1 MAWFEIALKIVPL
14 INILLAVVIIFVER
28 KDVNTTLTW
37 LMVLLLL
44 PVLGFFLYL
53 LFGQNLS
60 RHKIFKLK
68 AEEEKLLKN
77 NMLSNKEYI
86 KNSKIYSSNEVK
98 IYRKL
103 INLYIHHN
111 IATFSD
117 NNKIEIYT
125 DGNKKFDALFKAIA
139 EAKDYIFLEYFIFKN
154 DDIGTKLRNALVEK
168 ARSGV
173 EVKLL
178 YDRLGSRFI
187 HKRFLKPL
195 IEAGGK
201 IAVFFPSKFKMIS
214 LHINYRNHRKIV
226 VIDDRIGFVGG
237 MNIGDEYLGKSKK
250 FGGWRD
256 THLRIDG
263 DAVDSLKLRFLLDW
277 RYATGEDLYF
287 TIHKNKK
294 TEQSTG
300 VPMQIVA
307 SGPNSQWETIKFGF
321 LSIIGDAKESI
332 YIQTPY
338 LIPDEGMRELL
349 KVAVLS
355 GVDVRIMIPN
365 MPDHPFVY
373 WATYHYAGELLKLGA
388 KIYIYQK
395 GFMHAKNIIVDKKI
409 VSVGTTNMDI
419 RSFRI
424 NFEVNAFIYDLTTAS
439 EFHRIFMKDIEN
451 STELTVKQYEN
462 RKLTIKIKES
472 ISRLL
477 SPIL

>member
-1 MAWFEIALKIVPL
+1 MSWFEIAINIVPL
-14 INILLAVVIIFVER
+14 INILLALVVIFVER
-28 KDVNTTLTW
+28 KDINTTLTW

-44 PVLGFFLYL
+44 PILGFLLYL
-53 LFGQNLS
+53 LLGQNLS
-60 RHKIFKLK
+60 RHKVFKLK

-77 NMLSNKEYI
+77 HMQSNKAYI
-86 KNSKIYSSNEVK
+86 KSSKIYSSNEVK

-111 IATFSD
+111 IATYSD
-117 NNKIEIYT
+117 NNKIDIYT

-139 EAKDYIFLEYFIFKN
+139 EAKDYIYIEYFIFKN
-154 DDIGTKLRNALVEK
+154 DDIGTKLRNALAER
-168 ARSGV
+168 ARNGV
-173 EVKLL
+173 EVRLL

-187 HKRFLKPL
+187 HKRFLKPYV
-195 IEAGGK
+195 EAGGK
-201 IAVFFPSKFKMIS
+201 FAVFFPSKFKIVS

-226 VIDDRIGFVGG
+226 VIDDRIGFLGG
-237 MNIGDEYLGKSKK
+237 MNVGDEYLGKSKK

-256 THLRIDG
+256 THLKIEG

-277 RYATGEDLYF
+277 RYATGEDLIF
-287 TIHKNKK
+287 NVKNNKRPG
-294 TEQSTG
+294 QGTG

-307 SGPNSQWETIKFGF
+307 SGPNSQWETIKYGF

-424 NFEVNAFIYDLTTAS
+424 NFEVNAFIYDQKTAS
-439 EFHRIFMKDIEN
+439 EFQRIFIKDIEN
-451 STELTVKQYEN
+451 STELTINQYNN
-462 RKLTIKIKES
+462 RKLIIKIKES